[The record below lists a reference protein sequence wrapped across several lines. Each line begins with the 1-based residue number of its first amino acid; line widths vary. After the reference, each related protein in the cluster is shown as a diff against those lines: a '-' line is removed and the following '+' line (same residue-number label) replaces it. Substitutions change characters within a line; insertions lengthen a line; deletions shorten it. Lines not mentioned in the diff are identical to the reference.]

1 MSPAEE
7 PPQVSSESEAGGR
20 GSLMPWYTA
29 PILREPEATRW
40 ESSRVERKVN
50 RALVKESVITEL
62 PTLPV
67 FQTGR
72 VAGIYYSSVVDST
85 VEGSGNYIGGIMGNT
100 SAQEGI
106 SQVAV
111 VGCTVQGT
119 GATSMG
125 VGGIAGRNE
134 GTWNGRQLLRCQ

>member
-1 MSPAEE
+1 
-7 PPQVSSESEAGGR
+7 
-20 GSLMPWYTA
+20 
-29 PILREPEATRW
+29 
-40 ESSRVERKVN
+40 
-50 RALVKESVITEL
+50 
-62 PTLPV
+62 
-67 FQTGR
+67 
-72 VAGIYYSSVVDST
+72 
-85 VEGSGNYIGGIMGNT
+85 MGNT

-134 GTWNGRQLLRCQ
+134 GTGTAASFFVVNNTKVKGVTGVGGITGIAIAGRYTYMN